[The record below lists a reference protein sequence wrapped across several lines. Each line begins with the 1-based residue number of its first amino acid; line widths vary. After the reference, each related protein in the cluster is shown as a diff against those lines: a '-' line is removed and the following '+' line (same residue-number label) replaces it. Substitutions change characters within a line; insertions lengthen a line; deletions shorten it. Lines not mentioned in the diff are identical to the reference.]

1 MSLSKKK
8 LLGIDI
14 GTHALKLVR
23 YNGGQIDSIAVT
35 EMPDSL
41 SRGGMISSYDA
52 CADFI
57 KEVLNAQKIKGDDCA
72 VVLPDGHTLLRR
84 LNLPYMTVKQL
95 ETNLPYEFKDFLSL
109 SNDKYFFDYSMEDIQ
124 YDELKKPATMN
135 LLACCVQRA
144 VIGEYRTMFKR
155 AGLNLVGAFPVQVA
169 YLNMIAKADLS
180 KNDEDADFA
189 ILDLAHSCCRLDV
202 FSGDHYST
210 TRIIETGLAE
220 LDRSISLEQ
229 FVDVHLAHSY
239 KESNHKDCLN
249 SEESRKLYNSIA
261 LDVRK
266 AVNFYNFSNAG
277 KKLKDLYLAGGGVF
291 IDPLVEAIRSQ
302 APELELHS
310 IQDLC
315 PRCKG
320 NFAEISSAAAAIGAA
335 MM

>member
-8 LLGIDI
+8 LLGFDI

-23 YNGGQIDSIAVT
+23 YNGSQIDSIAVT

-41 SRGGMISSYDA
+41 SKGGIISSYDA

-57 KEVLNAQKIKGDDCA
+57 KEILAEQKIKGDECA

-84 LNLPYMTVKQL
+84 LNLPFMTVKQL
-95 ETNLPYEFKDFLSL
+95 ETNLPYEFRDFLSL

-124 YDELKKPATMN
+124 YDELNKPVNMN

-144 VIGEYRTMFKR
+144 VISDYRAMFKR
-155 AGLNLVGAFPVQVA
+155 AGLELVGAFPVQVA
-169 YLNMIAKADLS
+169 YLNMLAKANLS
-180 KNDEDADFA
+180 KALDSEDFA

-202 FSGDHYST
+202 FSGDRYAT
-210 TRIIETGLAE
+210 TRIIDTGLSE
-220 LDRSISLEQ
+220 LDKAISLEQ
-229 FVDVHLAHSY
+229 FVDIHLAHSY

-249 SEESRKLYNSIA
+249 SDASRRLYSSIA

-266 AVNFYNFSNAG
+266 AVNFYNFSNSG

-291 IDPLVEAIRSQ
+291 IDPLVEAIRFQ